1 METVVTINPE
11 YNDDAINAFEGS
23 EHDFVQY
30 VTAYYLRFVMESNAM
45 VNYNMEK
52 KCSELSFDFNN
63 DGVYDESPIAG
74 DADCNGV
81 PYEINDIYWTM
92 QQIAESG
99 AYGAG
104 STYFPTTA
112 GDIDGNG
119 KVDTN
124 DLFDI
129 TYECALRG
137 AGLKK

>member
-1 METVVTINPE
+1 
-11 YNDDAINAFEGS
+11 
-23 EHDFVQY
+23 
-30 VTAYYLRFVMESNAM
+30 
-45 VNYNMEK
+45 
-52 KCSELSFDFNN
+52 
-63 DGVYDESPIAG
+63 
-74 DADCNGV
+74 
-81 PYEINDIYWTM
+81 M

>member
-1 METVVTINPE
+1 
-11 YNDDAINAFEGS
+11 
-23 EHDFVQY
+23 
-30 VTAYYLRFVMESNAM
+30 
-45 VNYNMEK
+45 
-52 KCSELSFDFNN
+52 
-63 DGVYDESPIAG
+63 
-74 DADCNGV
+74 
-81 PYEINDIYWTM
+81 M

-104 STYFPTTA
+104 STYFPTAA